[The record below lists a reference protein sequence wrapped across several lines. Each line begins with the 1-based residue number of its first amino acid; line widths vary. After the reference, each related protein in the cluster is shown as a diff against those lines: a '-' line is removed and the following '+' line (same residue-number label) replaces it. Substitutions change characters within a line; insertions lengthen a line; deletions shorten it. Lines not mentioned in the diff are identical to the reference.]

1 MLPTSVIKYS
11 SFIFLFLNLFLIKV
25 LCSESIK
32 NTKNEKSIQPHSS
45 LYYAR
50 KYQRYIKTEMKRQI
64 TIKDSLEIPEFEKNK
79 KINSI
84 TVAIARAGAFK
95 DLTFGLLDI
104 FDKLIDKN
112 DSSDQSYFNAEALKL
127 IYKFHHQALIMN
139 DTEFLQHV
147 WDLYVN
153 NGIGINKTNEK
164 HTDSQPKKSAFDIIK
179 NVLLDVGIEADRIEE
194 NMHQHKFFDGS
205 KIHGTLDMVVKL
217 EDEDE
222 YIEYEK
228 ENDPNSSQNEEHR
241 HGVGK
246 VNMLLDRDN
255 NEYVLTR
262 PNDLTAFYEDGRLVQ
277 DLIFI
282 IITAFIFGGIFN
294 SIGLPAFIGYIIA
307 GCVLG
312 PAGCNVIQEL
322 IQTETLAQLGV
333 VFIVFMLG
341 LEFSFDKIRS
351 IWKFALCSATIIF
364 ISTLLFFVLAGAIIN
379 AGVKEAVVV
388 GACVS
393 LSSTA
398 VVERLRCIELEPLYG
413 LLVMQD
419 VLFGVLLA
427 AMPVLSRS
435 GVEIFISLGNLLL
448 SLILFGTFSLLIAY
462 IPISGI
468 FKSVKGSNNN
478 NELFILGLISLC
490 LLMSQVSYILGI
502 GAEIGCFVAGML
514 VHNRRTLFEFS
525 ISLVEPIKDI
535 FSCLFFASIGLHIYP
550 SFLINEGPLLFALTT
565 GAVGLKFI
573 ISNVAFMTFGYGFHH
588 SNVMSIGLSQIG
600 EFAFVLGSRA
610 KGFGIISREVYY
622 LLIAT
627 TSLTLIVTPILW
639 KILCRNRLDGTSM
652 IGVHKGLVKETEY
665 TIPFTNDTEKVE

>member
-1 MLPTSVIKYS
+1 
-11 SFIFLFLNLFLIKV
+11 
-25 LCSESIK
+25 
-32 NTKNEKSIQPHSS
+32 
-45 LYYAR
+45 
-50 KYQRYIKTEMKRQI
+50 MKRQI
-64 TIKDSLEIPEFEKNK
+64 AIQDSIEISEIEKNK

-84 TVAIARAGAFK
+84 TVAIARVGAFK
-95 DLTFGLLDI
+95 DLTFGLLDV

-112 DSSDQSYFNAEALKL
+112 NSTDQSYLNAEALKL
-127 IYKFHHQALIMN
+127 LYKFHHQALIMN

-153 NGIGINKTNEK
+153 NGIGINKTDDK
-164 HTDSQPKKSAFDIIK
+164 HTDSQHESSAFDIIK
-179 NVLLDVGIEADRIEE
+179 NVLQDVGIEADRIEE
-194 NMHQHKFFDGS
+194 NMHQHK
-205 KIHGTLDMVVKL
+205 
-217 EDEDE
+217 
-222 YIEYEK
+222 
-228 ENDPNSSQNEEHR
+228 
-241 HGVGK
+241 
-246 VNMLLDRDN
+246 DN

-262 PNDLTAFYEDGRLVQ
+262 PNDLTTFYE
-277 DLIFI
+277 
-282 IITAFIFGGIFN
+282 GILN
-294 SIGLPAFIGYIIA
+294 SMGLPAFIGYIIA

-322 IQTETLAQLGV
+322 IQTETLSQLGV

-351 IWKFALCSATIIF
+351 IWKFALCSATMIF
-364 ISTLLFFVLAGAIIN
+364 LSTLSFFVLAGAIIN
-379 AGVKEAVVV
+379 VSVKEAVVV

-435 GVEIFISLGNLLL
+435 V
-448 SLILFGTFSLLIAY
+448 
-462 IPISGI
+462 
-468 FKSVKGSNNN
+468 
-478 NELFILGLISLC
+478 SLC

-514 VHNRRTLFEFS
+514 VHNRRTFFEFS
-525 ISLVEPIKDI
+525 INLVEPVKDI

-550 SFLINEGPLLFALTT
+550 SFLINEGPLLFALTI
-565 GAVGLKFI
+565 GVVGFKFI
-573 ISNVAFMTFGYGFHH
+573 ISNIAFMTFGYNFRHA
-588 SNVMSIGLSQIG
+588 NVMSIGLSQIS

-610 KGFGIISREVYY
+610 KSFGIISREVYY
-622 LLIAT
+622 LLLAI

-639 KILCRNRLDGTSM
+639 KILCRNKLDGT
-652 IGVHKGLVKETEY
+652 KETEY